1 MTRSSPEVERPGAQH
16 WVPAEPTLAA
26 LHEAVHDCRGCELYR
41 DATQAV
47 MGRGPAGAGLM
58 LVGEQPGDREDREGE
73 PFVGPAGRVLS
84 EALAAAGVDP
94 EQVYVT
100 NAVKHFRF
108 QWKGKRRIHESPDRG
123 QVAAC
128 APWLA
133 AELEVVR
140 PAGVV
145 LLGGTAGKALYGPG
159 FRVGA
164 TRGTPCRNG
173 RRPCRSPSRHP
184 GSSRPSTPRPSCVRG
199 TAARRRTTA
208 WSVTCGQRCPRCRT
222 ASGRCCSHRGRPPD
236 RR

>member
-1 MTRSSPEVERPGAQH
+1 MTRSGPEAERPGAQE
-16 WVPAEPTLAA
+16 WVPGSPTLPS
-26 LHEAVHDCRGCELYR
+26 LREAVQECRGCELYR

-47 MGRGPAGAGLM
+47 MGRGAARAALM

-84 EALAAAGVDP
+84 DALAEAGVDP
-94 EQVYVT
+94 EGVYVT

-108 QWKGKRRIHESPDRG
+108 QWKGKRRIHQSPDRG

-140 PAGVV
+140 PTGVV
-145 LLGGTAGKALYGPG
+145 LLGGTAGKALYGSG

-164 TRGTPCRNG
+164 TRGTLQEWPDAVPVPVAPG
-173 RRPCRSPSRHP
+173 WVLPTIHP
-184 GSSRPSTPRPSCVRG
+184 
-199 TAARRRTTA
+199 AAVLRTRDDREA
-208 WSVTCGQRCPRCRT
+208 AYDGLVGDLRT
-222 ASGRCCSHRGRPPD
+222 AVAALGS
-236 RR
+236 

>member
-164 TRGTPCRNG
+164 TRGTLQEWPEAVPVAVAAPWVLPTVHPAAVLRARDG
-173 RRPCRSPSRHP
+173 RE
-184 GSSRPSTPRPSCVRG
+184 
-199 TAARRRTTA
+199 AAYDGLV
-208 WSVTCGQRCPRCRT
+208 SDLRT
-222 ASGRCCSHRGRPPD
+222 AVSALSD
-236 RR
+236 R